1 MQQVLLPPSAPAG
14 DSEAYIP
21 PVPIAAAIGTQVELP
36 PPTIPVPSPVAAATG
51 NQVELPPPTIPVPPL
66 VAAVTG
72 NRESGRI
79 IGAYRADCKLA
90 CADFLYVKVIL
101 HKLFDFLKLVF
112 V

>member
-51 NQVELPPPTIPVPPL
+51 NQVELPPPTIPDSFNPENLP
-66 VAAVTG
+66 AG
-72 NRESGRI
+72 KIDIFSYKYI
-79 IGAYRADCKLA
+79 
-90 CADFLYVKVIL
+90 FLSSNI
-101 HKLFDFLKLVF
+101 FF
-112 V
+112 